1 MITSICS
8 YSYVY
13 VPKFESGGSFFPK
26 VFRLWVFALFTAQA
40 MMTGMCL
47 LKQGYNQAYSVMFL
61 MVLTV
66 IFKVSASSGVGRVG

>member
-1 MITSICS
+1 
-8 YSYVY
+8 
-13 VPKFESGGSFFPK
+13 
-26 VFRLWVFALFTAQA
+26 
-40 MMTGMCL
+40 MTGMCL